1 MPPEGTSSAPRTS
14 HGPEGIRQLGH
25 REYVGGLWAEL
36 GHLQFDFL
44 CRAGLQPHHYLLDI
58 ACGSLRGGVHFIP
71 YLESGHYLGIDK
83 EEELIKAGVEHE
95 LGEEMLRLKRPRF
108 VVSNNFEFDRFGMQ
122 PDFALAQSL
131 FTHLPAP
138 LIERC
143 FRSLRQVVHARSVFY
158 ATFFLRSEDTEPAN
172 PDEPHDWG
180 YFAYTREQMQIFGT
194 LNGWSAHYIGDW
206 NHPRSQKMVRYVPA

>member
-1 MPPEGTSSAPRTS
+1 MPAGGPSAQRTS

-36 GHLQFDFL
+36 GYLQFDFL
-44 CRAGLQPHHYLLDI
+44 YRAGLQPHHYLLDI

-95 LGEEMLRLKRPRF
+95 LGEEMLRLKQPRF
-108 VVSNNFEFDRFGMQ
+108 VVSNNFEFDKFGMQ

-131 FTHLPAP
+131 FTHLPAY

-158 ATFFLRSEDTEPAN
+158 ATFFLRDKDTAPGN

-180 YFAYTREQMQIFGT
+180 YFAYTRKQMENFGT
-194 LNGWSAHYIGDW
+194 LSGWSAHYIGEW
-206 NHPRSQKMVRYVPA
+206 NHPRAQKIVRYVPV